1 MANGGIVTINSQR
14 RELAIETQL
23 ENVSSVKVRDVKV
36 SASINSHSADRK
48 TDGFC
53 TTTICWSIIRVF
65 TTSRDCLRNDFLIP
79 AVTQEFRKATLCAR
93 NLHNLA

>member
-36 SASINSHSADRK
+36 SASINCHPVDRK

-53 TTTICWSIIRVF
+53 TTTICWRIIGIF
-65 TTSRDCLRNDFLIP
+65 IASRGCLRNDFLIST
-79 AVTQEFRKATLCAR
+79 VTEIQKAALCAR